1 MKGGEEMNDLQIFI
15 PITKADESRHEI
27 YGIMTA
33 EEVDKAG
40 ECLDYEGA
48 KPEIQK
54 WSDEINR
61 ISKGKSKG
69 NLRRQHNANDVV
81 GKVIDIVFND
91 TAKQVECCA
100 KVTDERTFSDI
111 LSGVISGFSIGG
123 SYLKSW
129 VDENGVKKYIPK
141 MTELSVVDSPCCG
154 NAVIEFVKADGTTET
169 KTFTK
174 KEDKPMEDLTKV
186 NDEVMSGFKEALA
199 KADTKKAFSFEEITN
214 RLKGALK
221 AQITTPFNAGYF
233 FIKKT
238 YADSVIICGDLD
250 GDGDKDCYRV
260 GYSMDADG
268 VITLGK
274 IEAVR
279 AIWVPAIDED
289 NPNQEFGLPK
299 AHKADEATDLQ
310 KADESE
316 ELSKAD
322 EVEKTAVEIEPKD
335 EPDVEKT
342 SIEIDEKQEEKD
354 KEEVEK
360 RDFSAEERKK
370 LAEEGKAMPD
380 GSFPIENKED
390 LKNAIRLVGQ
400 AKDKEKA
407 MAFIR
412 RRAKALDAEDMIPDT
427 WGKAEKADEAE
438 EMTKAD
444 CQKEDVFEAVCKAME
459 NADDENV
466 KKGCSKLFHK
476 IVEKGLYCKCDKCA
490 KAVED
495 DKAEKAT
502 SDTDLHKAVE
512 TEAEPMQKFA
522 PADELAK
529 AMGVIDELKK
539 AFDGLKSDNDELRKQ
554 VEKLENEPVA
564 GGAMVATGT
573 MALDKTIGGSMG
585 NPPANNSEEA
595 MLRKMIDNAD
605 SPILK
610 EAYSKQLAQLEMK
623 KVFG

>member
-1 MKGGEEMNDLQIFI
+1 MNDLQIFI

-91 TAKQVECCA
+91 NAKQVECCA

-154 NAVIEFVKADGTTET
+154 NAVIEFIKADGSTET
-169 KTFTK
+169 KTFK

-186 NDEVMSGFKEALA
+186 NDEVKQGFVEALA

-214 RLKGALK
+214 RLMGALK

-233 FIKKT
+233 WIKKT
-238 YADSVIICGDLD
+238 YPDSVIICGDLD

-260 GYSMDADG
+260 GYKMDADG

-279 AIWVPAIDED
+279 AVWIPAIDED
-289 NPNQEFGLPK
+289 NPEQEFGLPK

-310 KADESE
+310 KTEESE
-316 ELSKAD
+316 GLSKAD
-322 EVEKTAVEIEPKD
+322 EVEETEKADEPAEAVEKTAEAEAPKQEEAPVEKAD
-335 EPDVEKT
+335 SVEKT
-342 SIEIDEKQEEKD
+342 SVEIDSKQEEKD
-354 KEEVEK
+354 EEEVEK
-360 RDFSAEERKK
+360 SAE
-370 LAEEGKAMPD
+370 
-380 GSFPIENKED
+380 
-390 LKNAIRLVGQ
+390 V
-400 AKDKEKA
+400 EK
-407 MAFIR
+407 
-412 RRAKALDAEDMIPDT
+412 
-427 WGKAEKADEAE
+427 
-438 EMTKAD
+438 
-444 CQKEDVFEAVCKAME
+444 DVFELCSKAMD
-459 NADDENV
+459 NADDSTKE
-466 KKGCSKLFHK
+466 KCSKLFHK

-490 KAVED
+490 KAVEEE
-495 DKAEKAT
+495 KAEKAT
-502 SDTDLHKAVE
+502 SDADLHKAVE
-512 TEAEPMQKFA
+512 TDGELAKT
-522 PADELAK
+522 DSDNELAK
-529 AMGVIDELKK
+529 AIGVIEDLKK
-539 AFDGLKSDNDELRKQ
+539 AFDGLKSDNDELKKRVQ
-554 VEKLENEPVA
+554 ELEDMPVA
-564 GGAMVATGT
+564 GGAMVANGT
-573 MALDKTIGGSMG
+573 MALDKTIGGSVG
-585 NPPANNSEEA
+585 NPPAETNSEA
-595 MLRKMIDNAD
+595 DVLRKMIAEAD
-605 SPILK
+605 SAVLK
-610 EAYSKQLAQLEMK
+610 EQYSKRLANLEMR

>member
-1 MKGGEEMNDLQIFI
+1 MKGGEIMGFNMNVSLFKI
-15 PITKADESRHEI
+15 DEAQNLL
-27 YGIMTA
+27 YGRATQ
-33 EEVDKAG
+33 EVEDKAG
-40 ECLDYEGA
+40 EVMDYESS
-48 KPEIQK
+48 KPYFEK
-54 WSDEINR
+54 WSNDFATRTN
-61 ISKGKSKG
+61 GKSYG
-69 NLRRQHNANDVV
+69 NIRVQHDSKRV
-81 GKVIDIVFND
+81 GGKIVEPLTFND
-91 TAKQVECCA
+91 ADKAIDVCI
-100 KVTDERTFSDI
+100 KVTDKEVFE
-111 LSGVISGFSIGG
+111 LVKSGVYTGLSIGG
-123 SYLKSW
+123 SYGKQWTGEDGLLHYTAIPSECSI
-129 VDENGVKKYIPK
+129 VDNP
-141 MTELSVVDSPCCG
+141 
-154 NAVIEFVKADGTTET
+154 AVPTATIMYVKADGTVEE
-169 KTFTK
+169 KTFK

-186 NDEVMSGFKEALA
+186 NDEVMSGFKDALA

-214 RLKGALK
+214 RLMGALK

-233 FIKKT
+233 WIKKT

-279 AIWVPAIDED
+279 AVWVPAIDED

-310 KADESE
+310 K
-316 ELSKAD
+316 
-322 EVEKTAVEIEPKD
+322 TAVEIEPED
-335 EPDVEKT
+335 EPKPEVEKT
-342 SIEIDEKQEEKD
+342 SVEIDEKQEEKD

-476 IVEKGLYCKCDKCA
+476 IVEKGLYCKCDKCT

-522 PADELAK
+522 PADELVK
-529 AMGVIDELKK
+529 AMGIIDELKK
-539 AFDGLKSDNDELRKQ
+539 GFDALKSDNEALKKQ

-573 MALDKTIGGSMG
+573 MALDKTIGGSVG
-585 NPPANNSEEA
+585 NPPADNSESVV
-595 MLRKMIDNAD
+595 LKKMIAETD
-605 SPILK
+605 SAVLK
-610 EAYSKQLAQLEMK
+610 EAYSRQLAQLEMK

>member
-1 MKGGEEMNDLQIFI
+1 MKNLNIVI

-54 WSDEINR
+54 WSDEISR

-69 NLRRQHNANDVV
+69 NLRRQHNPNDVV

-91 TAKQVECCA
+91 AQKQVECCA
-100 KVTDERTFSDI
+100 KVTDEKTFSDI
-111 LSGVISGFSIGG
+111 LNGVISGFSIGG
-123 SYLKSW
+123 SYLKTW
-129 VDENGVKKYIPK
+129 VDESGVTKYIPRIS
-141 MTELSVVDSPCCG
+141 ELSVVDSPCCS
-154 NAVIEFVKADGTTET
+154 NATIQFVKADGSTET
-169 KTFTK
+169 KTFNK
-174 KEDKPMEDLTKV
+174 KEVKSMEDLTKV
-186 NDEVMSGFKEALA
+186 NDEVKKNFTEALA

-214 RLKGALK
+214 RLMGALK

-233 FIKKT
+233 WIKKT
-238 YADSVIICGDLD
+238 YPDSVIICGDLD

-260 GYSMDADG
+260 GYKMDADG
-268 VITLGK
+268 IITLGK

-279 AIWVPAIDED
+279 AVWVPAIDED
-289 NPNQEFGLPK
+289 NPDQEFGLPK

-310 KADESE
+310 KADEVE
-316 ELSKAD
+316 ELAKAD

-335 EPDVEKT
+335 EAKPEVEKT
-342 SIEIDEKQEEKD
+342 SVEIDEKQEEKD
-354 KEEVEK
+354 EEEVEK

-380 GSFPIENKED
+380 GSFPIENKQD

-407 MAFIR
+407 MAFIKK
-412 RRAKALDAEDMIPDT
+412 RAKALGAEDMIPES
-427 WGKAEKADEAE
+427 WGKADKAVEP

-444 CQKEDVFEAVCKAME
+444 DMAKEDVFEAVCKAME

-476 IVEKGLYCKCDKCA
+476 IVEKGLYCKCDKCS

-495 DKAEKAT
+495 AAEKAT
-502 SDTDLHKAVE
+502 SDTDLHKAIGDTSVSVKVE
-512 TEAEPMQKFA
+512 TG
-522 PADELAK
+522 DELAK
-529 AMGVIDELKK
+529 AIGVIDDLKK
-539 AFDGLKSDNDELRKQ
+539 AFDGLKSDNDELKKRVK
-554 VEKLENEPVA
+554 ELEDMPVV

-573 MALDKTIGGSMG
+573 VAMEKSIGGSIGNAPAPSMG
-585 NPPANNSEEA
+585 EA
-595 MLRKMIDNAD
+595 DVLRKMISEAE
-605 SPILK
+605 SATLK
-610 EAYSKQLAQLEMK
+610 EEYSKRLANLEMR